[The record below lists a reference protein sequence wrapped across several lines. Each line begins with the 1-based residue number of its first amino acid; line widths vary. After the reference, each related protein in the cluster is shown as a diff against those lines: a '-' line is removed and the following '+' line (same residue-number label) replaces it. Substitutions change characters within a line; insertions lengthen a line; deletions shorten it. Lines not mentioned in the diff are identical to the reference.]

1 MPAAQDDLRAAY
13 AYYAERDPAAP
24 DRVIGVILHAANGLA
39 QFPLLGRAG
48 AVPGTRERIVS
59 RYPYRIVYHIVNET
73 IEVLRIIHTAQPWP

>member
-1 MPAAQDDLRAAY
+1 MPAAQDDLRAAC
-13 AYYAERDPAAP
+13 AYHAERDPAAP

-39 QFPLLGRAG
+39 QFPPLGRPE
-48 AVPGTRERIVS
+48 AVPSTRERIVS